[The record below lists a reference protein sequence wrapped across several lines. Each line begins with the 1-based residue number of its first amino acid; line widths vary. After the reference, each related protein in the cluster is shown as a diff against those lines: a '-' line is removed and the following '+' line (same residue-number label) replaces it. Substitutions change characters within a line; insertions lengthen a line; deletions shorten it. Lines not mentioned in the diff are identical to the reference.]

1 MMSTTIPVSRRTKRE
16 LEKLKGSRSWD
27 EFLLDLI
34 SEYRRSRME
43 AARRELNELLELEY
57 EDVRVRRWA
66 RGS

>member
-27 EFLLDLI
+27 EFLLDLV
-34 SEYRRSRME
+34 SEYRRGRME

-57 EDVRVRRWA
+57 EDVRVRRWT
-66 RGS
+66 RES

>member
-1 MMSTTIPVSRRTKRE
+1 MSTTIPVSRRTKRE

-66 RGS
+66 RES